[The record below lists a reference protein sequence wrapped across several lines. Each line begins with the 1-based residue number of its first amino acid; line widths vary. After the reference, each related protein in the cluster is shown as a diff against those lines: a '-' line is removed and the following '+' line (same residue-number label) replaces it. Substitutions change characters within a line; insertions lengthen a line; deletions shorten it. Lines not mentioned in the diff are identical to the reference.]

1 MSAHAEDSAVVS
13 GVGSSAVGRGLDRS
27 ALSLAL
33 EAIKNAVADAGLTLG
48 DIDGVATWPGRADH
62 MPGFSGVG
70 VAEVQQALG
79 LELDWYCGGP
89 EGPGQLAQVLN
100 AIAAVHAGFARHV
113 VCFRVVT
120 EASVRR
126 SGRRPSQSGTG
137 GGRVSGST
145 ALLAPYYATSAAVW
159 VALLARR
166 HMELFGTT
174 RADLARIAINNRAN
188 AALNEAAVLREPLTL
203 DDYFAARTVSDPLC
217 LLDCDIPVDGCT
229 AVVISAADTA
239 GDLRRPPVRI
249 LASGGALHDSPTW
262 FGRADLDTMA
272 AHDAAAMMW
281 SRTDLTPADVDFGEL
296 YDGFSFLTLIW
307 LEALGFCER
316 GEVGAFLDEGRTI
329 ARDGALPLDTQG
341 GQLSGGRLH
350 GLGFLHEAV
359 LQLQGRAGGRQL
371 QGKHEVAVVS
381 AGGGPL
387 AGCLLLGRG

>member
-1 MSAHAEDSAVVS
+1 MTVRAEDSAVVS
-13 GVGSSAVGRGLDRS
+13 GVGQSAVGRGLDRS

-33 EAIKNAVADAGLTLG
+33 EAIGEAVADAGLSFA

-70 VAEVQQALG
+70 VPEVQQALG
-79 LELDWYCGGP
+79 LRLNWYCGGP

-126 SGRRPSQSGTG
+126 SGRRPSQTGAG
-137 GGRVSGST
+137 GGRLTGT
-145 ALLAPYYATSAAVW
+145 GAMFAPYYATSAAVW

-166 HMELFGTT
+166 HMELFGT
-174 RADLARIAINNRAN
+174 RREDLARIAINNRAN
-188 AALNEAAVLREPLTL
+188 AARNETAVLREPVTL
-203 DDYFAARTVSDPLC
+203 DDYLAARMISDPLC

-239 GDLRRPPVRI
+239 ADLRRPPVRI

-272 AHDAAAMMW
+272 AHDAAAAMW
-281 SRTDLTPADVDFGEL
+281 ARTDLTPADVDFAEL
-296 YDGFSFLTLIW
+296 YDGFSFLTLVW

-329 ARDGALPLDTQG
+329 AHDGRLPLDTQG

-359 LQLQGRAGGRQL
+359 LQLQDRAGARQL
-371 QGKHEVAVVS
+371 RGRHEVAVVS

-387 AGCLLLGRG
+387 AGCLLLGRD